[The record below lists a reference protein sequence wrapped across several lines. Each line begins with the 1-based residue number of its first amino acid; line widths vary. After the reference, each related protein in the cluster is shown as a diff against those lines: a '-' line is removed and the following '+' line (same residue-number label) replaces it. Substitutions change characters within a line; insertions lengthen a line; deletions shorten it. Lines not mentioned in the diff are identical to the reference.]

1 MKRHPQWRSGPLPDG
16 EAELLWGLGL
26 LRDLLEIFLVIKTAP
41 HERVVNVPDL
51 LDGPYHGAWPWDLD
65 KK

>member
-1 MKRHPQWRSGPLPDG
+1 MPDG

-51 LDGPYHGAWPWDLD
+51 LDGPYHGLGIWAYLIGLDLGILRL
-65 KK
+65 